1 MIFDSAIP
9 KTRPYEQLIQTI
21 DYVAWFYFSFISF
34 QFSSCVVPFF
44 STSLISFGMANLK
57 MALIPLTMCHSRE
70 IKSAENHLLSVF
82 FIYFF
87 LSLFAIGMCNATQI
101 HNLFTL
107 WLYHFDALNIAT
119 IHFFMCTQMFL
130 FISFHFIS
138 MYLCGWLY
146 ESHMRNALSAF
157 VAVNFHAICTICAG
171 NAHIRQIIAYLCVSQ
186 SVMRVS
192 LLKFLS
198 VFFFA

>member
-1 MIFDSAIP
+1 MSPGFIF
-9 KTRPYEQLIQTI
+9 LL
-21 DYVAWFYFSFISF
+21 FH
-34 QFSSCVVPFF
+34 FSSVHALCFF

-82 FIYFF
+82 SYYFF
-87 LSLFAIGMCNATQI
+87 FSLFAIGMCNATQI

-130 FISFHFIS
+130 FILFHF
-138 MYLCGWLY
+138 
-146 ESHMRNALSAF
+146 N
-157 VAVNFHAICTICAG
+157 
-171 NAHIRQIIAYLCVSQ
+171 
-186 SVMRVS
+186 VS
-192 LLKFLS
+192 LWLAVCAMHSRHL
-198 VFFFA
+198 